1 MLEVSDEDI
10 RLRIER
16 DNPWWQQGRE
26 YKSFVSDYKKR
37 FYFKRFCELATDLSV
52 RRATVLMGPRRVGK
66 TVMVRQL
73 IDALI
78 KKGVEPTRVLFASID
93 APVFS
98 NLPLEK
104 FLSFLPKP
112 PQASE
117 EDETYYV
124 LFDEIQYLKN
134 WEVHLKDLVDNY
146 PSVRFIATGSAAAAL
161 KLASKESG
169 AGRFSDFRLPP
180 LTFAEFLDFI
190 EEDSLVS
197 LSNGEYIATD
207 LASLNEKFID
217 YLNYG
222 GYPEAVLSP
231 TVRNQQDQFVKN
243 DIIDKV
249 LLKDLPALYGI
260 KDIQELNSLFA
271 HLAYNT
277 GQELS
282 LQSLSQNSGLS
293 KPTIQKYIEY
303 LESAFLIV
311 KVSRIDVSAKRFKKE
326 MTFKVYL
333 TNPSMRAALF
343 APVDQ
348 QNTTLIGHLAE
359 SAIFSQWSHDVFVK
373 NLFYA
378 RWGDDKEVDMIY
390 LAGADLRPYWAVEIK
405 WSDRAANDPARELK
419 SLAAFLRKNKLRTV
433 RVTTKEITGSTV
445 LEGHQVFFEPS
456 SIYCYVVGKNVS
468 ANAASMLDEGGLK
481 GGQKL

>member
-1 MLEVSDEDI
+1 MLEVSDDDI
-10 RLRIER
+10 RLRIQR

-26 YKSFVSDYKKR
+26 YKSYVSDYKKR

-73 IDALI
+73 IDTLI
-78 KKGVEPTRVLFASID
+78 KKGVEPTRILFASID
-93 APVFS
+93 APVFA

-104 FLSFLPKP
+104 YLSFLPKP

-117 EDETYYV
+117 ENETHYV

-161 KLASKESG
+161 KLASRESG

-190 EEDSLVS
+190 EENSLVE
-197 LSNGEYIATD
+197 LSNGEYVAKD
-207 LASLNEKFID
+207 LPSLNNRFID
-217 YLNYG
+217 YLNFG

-231 TVRNQQDQFVKN
+231 TVRTQQDQFVKN

-282 LQSLSQNSGLS
+282 LQTLSQHSGLS

-343 APVDQ
+343 APVEE
-348 QNTTLIGHLAE
+348 QNTALVGHLTE

-378 RWGDDKEVDMIY
+378 RWSDDKEVDMIC
-390 LAGADLRPYWAVEIK
+390 LAGADFRPTWAVEIK
-405 WSDRAANDPARELK
+405 WSDRAAKNPERELRN
-419 SLAAFLRKNKLRTV
+419 LAAFLRKNKLEAV
-433 RVTTKEITGSTV
+433 RVTTKEKTGSTI
-445 LEGHQVFFEPS
+445 LEGHNLEFVPS
-456 SIYCYVVGKNVS
+456 SVYCYTVGKNVS
-468 ANAASMLDEGGLK
+468 ANAAMILAK
-481 GGQKL
+481 GGQKGGKKE